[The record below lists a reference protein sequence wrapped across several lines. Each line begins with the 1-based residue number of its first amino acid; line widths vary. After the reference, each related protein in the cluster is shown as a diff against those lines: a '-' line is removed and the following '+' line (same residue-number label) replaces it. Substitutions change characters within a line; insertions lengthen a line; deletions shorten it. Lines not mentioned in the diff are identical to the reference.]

1 MLELRNP
8 HSILATVRARPKG
21 VRVSHLPAADAG
33 TAWNE
38 VFQEATRQGVSVV
51 TGGEP
56 TGGSAR
62 RDSGRSTERSG
73 GGSAMIEPP
82 SPVPL
87 QSLWRSTGQSDDFGI
102 WLALDQ
108 VQDPQNMGALFRLAG
123 FFGVRGVVLTRDR
136 SASINATVCD
146 VATGGTEVVPFSVVA
161 NLAQAIDDARHH
173 HLWILGT
180 CERSD
185 LSVYGVARDRHWL
198 LVVGNEGRGLR
209 RLTREKCDQLAALP
223 PLGSVSSL
231 NVASAT
237 AACLAVLMS
246 PRSAAHLR
254 PT

>member
-1 MLELRNP
+1 
-8 HSILATVRARPKG
+8 
-21 VRVSHLPAADAG
+21 
-33 TAWNE
+33 
-38 VFQEATRQGVSVV
+38 
-51 TGGEP
+51 
-56 TGGSAR
+56 
-62 RDSGRSTERSG
+62 
-73 GGSAMIEPP
+73 
-82 SPVPL
+82 
-87 QSLWRSTGQSDDFGI
+87 
-102 WLALDQ
+102 
-108 VQDPQNMGALFRLAG
+108 MGALFRLAG

-173 HLWILGT
+173 NLWILGT
-180 CERSD
+180 CERSE
-185 LSVYGVARDRHWL
+185 LSVYGVPRDRHWL

-223 PLGSVSSL
+223 PLGPVSSL

-246 PRSAAHLR
+246 PRSTAHLR

>member
-8 HSILATVRARPKG
+8 HSILATLRARPKG
-21 VRVSHLPAADAG
+21 VRVIHLPVADAG
-33 TAWNE
+33 GVWSD
-38 VFQEATRQGVSVV
+38 VFQEATRHGISVV
-51 TGGEP
+51 PGGAP
-56 TGGSAR
+56 VGGAAR
-62 RDSGRSTERSG
+62 RSSGRNTERSG
-73 GGSAMIEPP
+73 GGMAMIEPP
-82 SPVPL
+82 SPIAL
-87 QSLWRSTGQSDDFGI
+87 QSLWKSGEKSDDCGI

-161 NLAQAIDDARHH
+161 NLAQAIDDARQHN
-173 HLWILGT
+173 LWILGT

-185 LSVYGVARDRHWL
+185 RSIYGIQRDRHWL

-223 PLGSVSSL
+223 AHGPVSSL

-237 AACLAVLMS
+237 AACLAVLTS
-246 PRSAAHLR
+246 PRSATNGQL
-254 PT
+254 